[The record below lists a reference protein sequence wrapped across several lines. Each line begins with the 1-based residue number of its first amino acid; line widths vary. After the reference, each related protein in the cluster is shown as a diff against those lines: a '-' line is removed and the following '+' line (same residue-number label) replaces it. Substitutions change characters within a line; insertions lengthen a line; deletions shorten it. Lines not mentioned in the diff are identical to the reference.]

1 MALVGL
7 CSGFCV
13 VVLLVFMGVLCGLC
27 GSSDNSE
34 SVDISRD
41 RRDFVILLLCNG
53 YDVDDDL
60 GMGGFG
66 CGYGWG

>member
-1 MALVGL
+1 
-7 CSGFCV
+7 
-13 VVLLVFMGVLCGLC
+13 MGVLCGLC